1 MNLEQAKAHLLQE
14 PHIATLVQRIELPH
28 RPPSGAVYFDL
39 LESIVSQQLS
49 VKAATTIH
57 NRFLELFPDKYPHPA
72 QVLALP
78 DEAMRAV
85 GLSGQK
91 LRYIKNVAEF
101 ARDNEWT
108 DEKWH
113 HMADD
118 EIIAHLTQ
126 IKGVG
131 KWTVQMVLMFTLGR
145 PDVFPVDDLGIQQG
159 VAYLF
164 ELQEEGKALKARM
177 EVLSEPWKPYRTLA
191 CKYLWRYKDNKGMLP
206 TNE

>member
-1 MNLEQAKAHLLQE
+1 MNQEQAKAHLLKE
-14 PHIATLVQRIELPH
+14 PRIAELVQRIVLPE
-28 RPPSGAVYFDL
+28 RAPSGAVYFDL

-57 NRFLELFPDKYPHPA
+57 NRFLELFPDKYPHPV

-78 DEAMRAV
+78 DESMRAV

-91 LRYIKNVAEF
+91 LGYIKNVATF
-101 ARDNEWT
+101 AQENNWRDER
-108 DEKWH
+108 WH
-113 HMADD
+113 TMADD

-159 VAYLF
+159 ITYLF
-164 ELQEEGKALKARM
+164 DLKDEGKALKTRM
-177 EVLSEPWKPYRTLA
+177 ETLSEPWKPYRTLA
-191 CKYLWRYKDNKGMLP
+191 CKYLWRFKD
-206 TNE
+206 EQ

>member
-14 PHIATLVQRIELPH
+14 PRIAELVQRIVLPE
-28 RPPSGAVYFDL
+28 RTPSGAVYFDL

-57 NRFLELFPDKYPHPA
+57 NRFLDLFEDKYPHPV
-72 QVLALP
+72 QVVALP
-78 DEAMRAV
+78 DETMRAV

-91 LRYIKNVAEF
+91 LKYIKNVAAF
-101 ARDNEWT
+101 ALDNNWRDEQ
-108 DEKWH
+108 WH

-145 PDVFPVDDLGIQQG
+145 SDVFPVDDLGIQQG

-164 ELQEEGKALKARM
+164 DLEDKGKELKARM
-177 EVLSEPWKPYRTLA
+177 EQLSEPWRPYRTLA
-191 CKYLWRYKDNKGMLP
+191 CKYLWRYKDEKK
-206 TNE
+206 E